1 MLSESSSGA
10 RAGAG
15 PWIQRALFAGGSRAR
30 LIGSVAGAVALAGVG
45 LLLGLV
51 ASGSVVLLLLVPV
64 ALLSWFG
71 GLWEGRLGAIAG
83 AVMQSMLGG
92 LWVPVGERG
101 LDGIGFVVTAGVLLL
116 VAQVLPGLR
125 LSARAHRESA
135 RQDPLTGLGN
145 RRFFRDVVT
154 FELHRS
160 RRYGRPVSL
169 ACLDVDGFERVNQG
183 SGYAAG
189 DALLGRMGSV
199 LTAGLRTSDI
209 VARIA
214 GDEFAI
220 LLPETTGAGAQV
232 VLEKLRERLMEALAE
247 SDHALTIS
255 VAIQSA
261 DDGTAAVEPL
271 FRQVDELMQEV
282 KRAGPG
288 NTRFRPYTSPPV
300 SLV

>member
-1 MLSESSSGA
+1 MLSESSTSA
-10 RAGAG
+10 MAGAG
-15 PWIQRALFAGGSRAR
+15 PWVRRALLAGGAR
-30 LIGSVAGAVALAGVG
+30 PRRIGAAAGVLALVVVG

-51 ASGSVVLLLLVPV
+51 ASASVVLLLIVPV

-71 GLWEGRLGAIAG
+71 GHWAGRLGAIAG

-92 LWVPVGERG
+92 LWLPGGERG

-125 LSARAHRESA
+125 LSARAHSESA

-169 ACLDVDGFERVNQG
+169 ACLDVDGFERVNQ
-183 SGYAAG
+183 SNGYAAG
-189 DALLGRMGSV
+189 DALLGRIGSV
-199 LTAGLRTSDI
+199 LTAGLRASDI

-232 VLEKLRERLMEALAE
+232 VLEKLRERVIEAL
-247 SDHALTIS
+247 SDSGHALTIS
-255 VAIQSA
+255 IAVQGA
-261 DDGTAAVEPL
+261 DDGTAAVDPL
-271 FRQVDELMQEV
+271 FRQVDELMLDA

-288 NTRFRPYTSPPV
+288 NTRFRPYVPPPV